1 MTMTRL
7 AKTVDVGCRLP
18 ARLGTVALIALLQS
32 SPLLAVDT
40 EAVAKT
46 NAESSREA
54 EVSWIS
60 GGVGDEALDEM
71 RKVSAAYNLHLMFTG
86 RDGHYLAG
94 IPFKVSRRNGQ
105 AVLSGMTDGPL
116 LYLKLAPGAY
126 QLAAEIDGAW
136 QTRQIQ
142 LRSSGRATKLRFVA
156 RGD

>member
-1 MTMTRL
+1 MKKL
-7 AKTVDVGCRLP
+7 AKIADGRRCLP
-18 ARLGTVALIALLQS
+18 ARLMMVALIAGLQS
-32 SPLLAVDT
+32 SASLSDDT
-40 EAVAKT
+40 E
-46 NAESSREA
+46 NAARSNSESSREA
-54 EVSWIS
+54 EISWTS

-71 RKVSAAYNLHLMFTG
+71 HKASAAYNVHLMFTG

-105 AVLSGMTDGPL
+105 AILSGMTDGPL

-126 QLAAEIDGAW
+126 QLAAEIDGVW

-142 LRSSGRATKLRFVA
+142 VRSSGRATKRSFAA

>member
-1 MTMTRL
+1 MNKL
-7 AKTVDVGCRLP
+7 AKIGDGRRCLP
-18 ARLGTVALIALLQS
+18 ARLAMVALIAGLQTS
-32 SPLLAVDT
+32 ALFADDPENA
-40 EAVAKT
+40 ARA

-54 EVSWIS
+54 EISWTS

-71 RKVSAAYNLHLMFTG
+71 HRVSAGYNVQLMFTG

-105 AVLSGMTDGPL
+105 AILSGMTDGPL

-126 QLAAEIDGAW
+126 QLAAEIDGVW
-136 QTRQIQ
+136 QTRQVQ
-142 LRSSGRATKLRFVA
+142 VRSSGRAAKLRFVA